1 MVPAQTTAHRTA
13 FVSNP
18 RTQAGEVSLV
28 PKHRFFCEAMLEID
42 VPERDP
48 ADVCERA
55 IDERWE
61 LLGTLRVP
69 VNARC
74 AVLDL
79 IGLDLVNLRFECA
92 VDHAG
97 VLAEDVCPARGFDP
111 AIDCAA

>member
-1 MVPAQTTAHRTA
+1 MAAQRTA
-13 FVSNP
+13 SVLNP
-18 RTQAGEVSLV
+18 STPAGEVSLV
-28 PKHRFFCEAMLEID
+28 PKHRFFCEALLEID

-48 ADVCERA
+48 ADVRKRA
-55 IDERWE
+55 INEGWE

-74 AVLDL
+74 AVLDQ

-97 VLAEDVCPARGFDP
+97 VLAGDVCPARGFHP